1 MALKDILGQNRALE
15 MLKGCIVKNRLAH
28 AYLFAGESG
37 IGKRLT
43 AVNFAKTLNC
53 RETVHSSPRPR
64 SAKRGRQLTVDSEEK
79 KLHITHHEI
88 DCCDKCPSCIKIDKA
103 IHPDVFFIQPEGDG
117 GQIRIEII
125 RVLEEALSYKAYE
138 GRWKIAII
146 DEAENLNQ
154 SAANAF
160 LKTLE
165 EPPEHS
171 ILILISS
178 MPELIPET
186 IRSRRQSIN
195 FSPLPINMMVEL
207 LIQNSPA
214 SLREA
219 GRAKLNDL
227 REPALLSML
236 SCGRPGRALSE
247 DLIDKRNCLLDRFKS
262 LLGMGDINAWDDRD
276 SMEEWFEWVHLWL
289 RDIAVFKAT
298 NSSGLLINY
307 DKESE
312 IKKKKKNAALKD
324 ILVLSDKLN
333 NIKSLLRFNLNEK
346 ITLNY
351 TSLLLKETFG

>member
-1 MALKDILGQNRALE
+1 MALKDILGQERALE
-15 MLKGCIVKNRLAH
+15 ILKGCIAKNRLAH

-43 AVNFAKTLNC
+43 AINFAKTLNC
-53 RETVHSSPRPR
+53 Q
-64 SAKRGRQLTVDSEEK
+64 KRVMSYELGVKSEKQNSELRTPNSELLTQ
-79 KLHITHHEI
+79 I
-88 DCCDKCPSCIKIDKA
+88 DCCDKCPSCTKIDKA

-117 GQIRIEII
+117 GQIKIEII
-125 RVLEEALSYKAYE
+125 RGLEEALSYKAYE

-178 MPELIPET
+178 MPELISET
-186 IRSRRQSIN
+186 IRSRCQRIN
-195 FSPLPINMMVEL
+195 FSPLPLKMMVEL
-207 LIQNSPA
+207 LMQNS
-214 SLREA
+214 
-219 GRAKLNDL
+219 KLKDL
-227 REPALLSML
+227 RKPALLGML

-247 DLIDKRNCLLDRFKS
+247 DLIDKRNRLLDRFKS

-289 RDIAVFKAT
+289 RDIAVLKAT
-298 NSSGLLINY
+298 DSSGFLINY

-312 IKKKKKNAALKD
+312 IKNISKNAALKD

-333 NIKSLLRFNLNEK
+333 NIKRLLRFNLNEK
-346 ITLNY
+346 VTLNY